1 MARPVR
7 GSELIEMARE
17 MIAQAQTA
25 EQLRQAQ
32 AVALPLLFG
41 LSLEQTAEAIGRSR
55 VWTCR
60 LRNRF
65 LAGQTCGD
73 GQRQRR
79 GGRRRQIM
87 SPEQEREVLEPFL
100 ERARAGGILVVPQ
113 IKRELEARLQR
124 TLALSS
130 VYNVLHRHG
139 WRKLAPDKRHP
150 QSDAA
155 AQAEWKKNSPPR

>member
-7 GSELIEMARE
+7 GSELVEMARE

-79 GGRRRQIM
+79 GGRRRQII
-87 SPEQEREVLEPFL
+87 QRIAVEPAFWPFSSML
-100 ERARAGGILVVPQ
+100 AR
-113 IKRELEARLQR
+113 
-124 TLALSS
+124 T
-130 VYNVLHRHG
+130 
-139 WRKLAPDKRHP
+139 
-150 QSDAA
+150 
-155 AQAEWKKNSPPR
+155 

>member
-7 GSELIEMARE
+7 GSELVEMARE
-17 MIAQAQTA
+17 MIAQA
-25 EQLRQAQ
+25 
-32 AVALPLLFG
+32 
-41 LSLEQTAEAIGRSR
+41 QTAEAIGRSR

-87 SPEQEREVLEPFL
+87 SPEQ
-100 ERARAGGILVVPQ
+100 
-113 IKRELEARLQR
+113 
-124 TLALSS
+124 
-130 VYNVLHRHG
+130 
-139 WRKLAPDKRHP
+139 
-150 QSDAA
+150 
-155 AQAEWKKNSPPR
+155 